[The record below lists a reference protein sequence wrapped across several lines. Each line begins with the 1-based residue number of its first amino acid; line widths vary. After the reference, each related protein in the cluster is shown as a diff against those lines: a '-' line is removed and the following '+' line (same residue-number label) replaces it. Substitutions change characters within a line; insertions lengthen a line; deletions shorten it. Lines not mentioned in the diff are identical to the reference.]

1 MDALIPLLV
10 GSNRI
15 EDLGNVFEGDT
26 VHGKT
31 QITLMVIG
39 QIVLIIKTKFLVELS
54 TIQLG
59 DTHQI
64 PITKACP
71 KGIVRHFEFSE
82 NPSRVV
88 HNKHVRVYKVDI
100 LILQGFDHC
109 GDHLRVTDVI
119 RRNIGAKLT

>member
-64 PITKACP
+64 PIAKTCL
-71 KGIVRHFEFSE
+71 KGIVRHVELSE
-82 NPSRVV
+82 NPP
-88 HNKHVRVYKVDI
+88 
-100 LILQGFDHC
+100 
-109 GDHLRVTDVI
+109 
-119 RRNIGAKLT
+119 